1 VFRDQV
7 GVLKRALIGVVLGL
21 GAPVGYFMLLAIHA
35 EHHGHD
41 PHHFCWHL
49 ISERLPLFL
58 YLTVPTIF
66 VFAAFGVYT
75 AIKERQVQKQKEQ
88 MEAFLQIAAH
98 DIKSPLSVIRE
109 GVNMIREENAL
120 SGLPKILLDT
130 SARQAE
136 IMHELV
142 TELLDIHRMESGK
155 SAEEIELI
163 EIKDVL
169 RRAVEEMTPQ
179 LQKKQGTVRWE
190 GDLRTAAVEVNVFR
204 MRQVIRNLLGNA
216 IRYMPEGSAIV
227 IRLEA
232 APKDTVRVHI
242 DNSGPCIPQEK
253 LKTIFDK
260 FTQSSIRDHKLG
272 HGLGLVICKNI
283 IQSFKGRIWASNLH
297 PQGASFSFELPLAK
311 RSSRQR

>member
-1 VFRDQV
+1 M
-7 GVLKRALIGVVLGL
+7 LMGVVLGL
-21 GAPVGYFMLLAIHA
+21 GAPTGYFILASIHSG
-35 EHHGHD
+35 HHGHELGW
-41 PHHFCWHL
+41 FCWHL
-49 ISERLPLFL
+49 IPDRLALFA
-58 YLTVPTIF
+58 YLTIPTIF

-75 AIKERQVQKQKEQ
+75 AIKEGQIQKQKEQ
-88 MEAFLQIAAH
+88 MESFLQIAAH

-109 GVNMIREENAL
+109 GVSMIKEEGVL
-120 SGLPKILLDT
+120 SGLPKVLLDT
-130 SARQAE
+130 SERQAE

-155 SAEEIELI
+155 GVEEVELV

-179 LQKKQGTVRWE
+179 LEKKHGTVRWE
-190 GDLRTAAVEVNVFR
+190 GELRAAAVNVNVFR

-232 APKDTVRVHI
+232 APKDRVRVCI
-242 DNSGPCIPQEK
+242 DNSGPGIPHEK
-253 LKTIFDK
+253 LKTIFNK

-311 RSSRQR
+311 RSSRRQ